1 MAPRTNIQL
10 ARLFGIRIGAGIS
23 WFVALGLFV
32 ILFTSP
38 IHKALGGSDTTAYLV
53 AVAIVLSFFVSV
65 ILHELG
71 HALAARRNG
80 LSVAG
85 IDLWAFGGL
94 TRMRELPSTPGAQL
108 QIALAGPLVTLAV
121 IVLCSLAAGAAA
133 PQGHFAEVITGTAEV
148 RATPLLVWLTW
159 VAAVNVFVLVFNL
172 IPAFPLDGGQ
182 IAQALI
188 WWRTGDRN
196 RATRWTGR
204 AGQGFALLLG
214 AFGLALFAYQN
225 SEGLLF
231 MLLAFIL
238 YQAASGAVAQGAFGQ
253 RIAGVTVKDIMDR
266 EPVTIPA
273 QTSLLDAQERFFLRY
288 RWPWFAV
295 IDPDGRFLG
304 VVREQRV
311 DAEITAG
318 RPALPVIDVLED
330 DLPVR
335 IAEEEPVES
344 LLRSEGLGRLG
355 AMVAVDEHG
364 VLQGVVTVA
373 QLRKAMMAQRRT
385 AASGV

>member
-1 MAPRTNIQL
+1 MMPRTNFQL
-10 ARLFGIRIGAGIS
+10 ARVFGIRIGVGVS
-23 WFVALGLFV
+23 WFVALFLFV
-32 ILFTSP
+32 IVFTSP
-38 IHKALGGSDTTAYLV
+38 IHKALGGAETTAYLV
-53 AVAIVLSFFVSV
+53 AVAVVLSFFVSV

-71 HALAARRNG
+71 HALVARRNG

-94 TRMRELPSTPGAQL
+94 TRMREVASTPGMQFRVA
-108 QIALAGPLVTLAV
+108 IAGPLVTLAV
-121 IVLCSLAAGAAA
+121 IVACALAAGLVA
-133 PQGHFAEVITGTAEV
+133 PGGHFAEVATGSGNV
-148 RATPLLVWLTW
+148 QATPALVWLSW
-159 VAAVNVFVLVFNL
+159 VAVVNAFVLLFNL

-204 AGQGFALLLG
+204 AGQGFALALG
-214 AFGLALFAYQN
+214 ALGLVLFGYGDGTGLF
-225 SEGLLF
+225 S
-231 MLLAFIL
+231 MLLAFVL
-238 YQAASGAVAQGAFGQ
+238 YQAASGAVAQGTFGQ
-253 RIAGVTVKDIMDR
+253 RIQGITVADIMDR

-273 QTSLLDAQERFFLRY
+273 GLSLLDAQEQFFLRY

-295 IDPDGRFLG
+295 VDPARHFLG

-311 DAEITAG
+311 EEEIAAG
-318 RPALPVIDVLED
+318 RPALPVVDVLEE

-335 IAEEEPVES
+335 IAEDQPVES

-355 AMVAVDEHG
+355 AMVAVDEQG
-364 VLQGVVTVA
+364 VLRGVVTVG
-373 QLRKAMMAQRRT
+373 QLRKALRP
-385 AASGV
+385 AAGV

>member
-1 MAPRTNIQL
+1 MAPRTNFQL
-10 ARLFGIRIGAGIS
+10 ARVFGIRIGVGIS
-23 WFVALGLFV
+23 WFVVLFLFV
-32 ILFTSP
+32 IVFTP
-38 IHKALGGSDTTAYLV
+38 YFHEVLGGSHTTAYLV
-53 AVAIVLSFFVSV
+53 AVAVVLSFFVSV

-71 HALAARRNG
+71 HALVARRNG

-94 TRMRELPSTPGAQL
+94 TRMRELPRTPGSQL
-108 QIALAGPLVTLAV
+108 QVAIAGPAVTFAV
-121 IVLCSLAAGAAA
+121 IVFATVAAHLAV
-133 PQGHFAEVITGTAEV
+133 PSGHFTEVATGGSSV
-148 RATPLLVWLTW
+148 QATPVFVWLSWLAT
-159 VAAVNVFVLVFNL
+159 VNLFVLLFNL

-204 AGQGFALLLG
+204 AGQGFALALG
-214 AFGLALFAYQN
+214 ALGLAGLAYGD
-225 SEGLLF
+225 SFGVF
-231 MLLAFIL
+231 TMVLAFIL
-238 YQAASGAVAQGAFGQ
+238 YQAASGAVAQGTFGQ
-253 RIAGVTVKDIMDR
+253 SIQGVTVADIMDR

-273 QTSLLDAQERFFLRY
+273 GLSLLDAQEQFFLRY

-295 IDPDGRFLG
+295 VDPARHFLG

-311 DAEITAG
+311 DAEIEAG
-318 RPALPVIDVLED
+318 RPALPVVDVLEE

-335 IAEEEPVES
+335 ITEDQPVES

-355 AMVAVDEHG
+355 AMVAVDDQG
-364 VLQGVVTVA
+364 VLQGVVTVG
-373 QLRKAMMAQRRT
+373 QLRKALRPAT
-385 AASGV
+385 

>member
-1 MAPRTNIQL
+1 MAPRTNFQL
-10 ARLFGIRIGAGIS
+10 ARVFGIRIGVGIS
-23 WFVALGLFV
+23 WFVVLFLFV
-32 ILFTSP
+32 ILTTPYF
-38 IHKALGGSDTTAYLV
+38 HEVLGGANTTAYLV
-53 AVAIVLSFFVSV
+53 SVAVVLSFFVSV

-71 HALAARRNG
+71 HAIVARRNG

-94 TRMRELPSTPGAQL
+94 TRMREMASTPGVQFRVA
-108 QIALAGPLVTLAV
+108 IAGPLVTLAV
-121 IVLCSLAAGAAA
+121 IVACALAAGLIA
-133 PQGHFAEVITGTAEV
+133 PGGHFAEVATGSGHV
-148 RATPLLVWLTW
+148 RATPALVWLSWLAT
-159 VAAVNVFVLVFNL
+159 VNVLVLLFNL

-204 AGQGFALLLG
+204 AGQGFALALG
-214 AFGLALFAYQN
+214 ALGLA
-225 SEGLLF
+225 GLANGDSF
-231 MLLAFIL
+231 GVFTMVLAFML

-253 RIAGVTVKDIMDR
+253 RIAGVTVADIMDR

-273 QTSLLDAQERFFLRY
+273 ELSLLDAQEQFFLRY

-295 IDPDGRFLG
+295 VDPAHHFLG

-311 DAEITAG
+311 DEEIAAG
-318 RPALPVIDVLED
+318 RPALPVVDVLEEN
-330 DLPVR
+330 LPVR
-335 IAEEEPVES
+335 IAEDQPVES
-344 LLRSEGLGRLG
+344 LLRSEGLGHLG
-355 AMVAVDEHG
+355 AMVAVDEQG

-373 QLRKAMMAQRRT
+373 QLRKALRP
-385 AASGV
+385 AAMG

>member
-1 MAPRTNIQL
+1 MAPRTNFQL
-10 ARLFGIRIGAGIS
+10 ARVFGIRIGAGFS
-23 WFVALGLFV
+23 WFVVLFLFV
-32 ILFTSP
+32 ILFTP
-38 IHKALGGSDTTAYLV
+38 EFHRMLGGSETTAYLV
-53 AVAIVLSFFVSV
+53 AVAVVLSFFASV

-71 HALAARRNG
+71 HALAARHNG

-94 TRMRELPSTPGAQL
+94 TRMRELPRTPGAQL
-108 QIALAGPLVTLAV
+108 QVSIAGPAVTLAV
-121 IVLCSLAAGAAA
+121 IVLTVIIAELTVSG
-133 PQGHFAEVITGTAEV
+133 GHFAEVATGSAEV
-148 RATPLLVWLTW
+148 QATPLFVWLSWLAT
-159 VAAVNVFVLVFNL
+159 VNVFVLVFNL

-204 AGQGFALLLG
+204 AGQAFSLVLG
-214 AFGLALFAYQN
+214 AFGLALIGYGD
-225 SEGLLF
+225 SYGLIT

-238 YQAASGAVAQGAFGQ
+238 YQSASGAVAQGAFGQ
-253 RIAGVTVKDIMDR
+253 RIAGVTVADIMDR

-273 QTSLLDAQERFFLRY
+273 GMTLLDAQEQFFLRY

-295 IDPDGRFLG
+295 VDPGHHFLG

-311 DAEITAG
+311 DSEIAAG
-318 RPALPVIDVLED
+318 RPALPVVDVLEE
-330 DLPVR
+330 DLSVR
-335 IAEEEPVES
+335 ITEDQPVES

-355 AMVAVDEHG
+355 AMVAVDEQG

-373 QLRKAMMAQRRT
+373 QLRKAMLAGRS
-385 AASGV
+385 AAAGI

>member
-1 MAPRTNIQL
+1 MAPRTNFQL
-10 ARLFGIRIGAGIS
+10 ARIFGIRIGVGAS
-23 WFVALGLFV
+23 WFVVLFLFV
-32 ILFTSP
+32 IAFTP
-38 IHKALGGSDTTAYLV
+38 GFHKVLGGTQTTAYLV
-53 AVAIVLSFFVSV
+53 AVAVILSFFVSV

-71 HALAARRNG
+71 HALVARRNG

-94 TRMRELPSTPGAQL
+94 TRMREMASTPGVQFRVA
-108 QIALAGPLVTLAV
+108 IAGPLVTLAV
-121 IVLCSLAAGAAA
+121 IIACALAAGLAA
-133 PQGHFAEVITGTAEV
+133 PGGHFTEVVSGSGEV
-148 RATPLLVWLTW
+148 RATPVLVWLSW
-159 VAAVNVFVLVFNL
+159 VAVVNAFVLVFNL

-204 AGQGFALLLG
+204 AGQGFALALG
-214 AFGLALFAYQN
+214 ALGLAGLANGDSFGLFT
-225 SEGLLF
+225 

-238 YQAASGAVAQGAFGQ
+238 YQAANGAVAQGTFGQ
-253 RIAGVTVKDIMDR
+253 RIAGVTVADIMDR

-273 QTSLLDAQERFFLRY
+273 ELSLLDAQEQFFLRY

-295 IDPDGRFLG
+295 VDPARHFLG

-311 DAEITAG
+311 DEEIAAG
-318 RPALPVIDVLED
+318 RPALPVVDVLEEN
-330 DLPVR
+330 LSVR
-335 IAEEEPVES
+335 IAEDQPVES

-355 AMVAVDEHG
+355 AMVAVDEQG
-364 VLQGVVTVA
+364 VLRGVVTVA
-373 QLRKAMMAQRRT
+373 QLRKALRP
-385 AASGV
+385 AAMG

>member
-1 MAPRTNIQL
+1 MAPRTNFQL
-10 ARLFGIRIGAGIS
+10 ARVFGIRIGVGLS
-23 WFVALGLFV
+23 WFVVLFLFV
-32 ILFTSP
+32 IVATPYF
-38 IHKALGGSDTTAYLV
+38 HEVLGGAQTTAYLV
-53 AVAIVLSFFVSV
+53 AVAVVLSFFVSV
-65 ILHELG
+65 IAHELG
-71 HALAARRNG
+71 HALVARRNG

-94 TRMRELPSTPGAQL
+94 TRMRELPTTPGAQL
-108 QIALAGPLVTLAV
+108 RVAIAGPAVTFAV
-121 IVLCSLAAGAAA
+121 IVACVLAASLAAPG
-133 PQGHFAEVITGTAEV
+133 GHFAEVATGSRSV
-148 RATPLLVWLTW
+148 RATPALVWLSWLAT
-159 VAAVNVFVLVFNL
+159 VNVFVLLFNL

-204 AGQGFALLLG
+204 AGQGFALALG
-214 AFGLALFAYQN
+214 ALGLVSFGYGDSFGLFT
-225 SEGLLF
+225 
-231 MLLAFIL
+231 MVLAFLL
-238 YQAASGAVAQGAFGQ
+238 YQAASGAVAQATFGQ
-253 RIAGVTVKDIMDR
+253 RIQGVTVADIMDR

-273 QTSLLDAQERFFLRY
+273 GLSLLDAQEQFFLRY

-295 IDPDGRFLG
+295 VDPARRFLG

-311 DAEITAG
+311 DEEIAAG
-318 RPALPVIDVLED
+318 RPALPVVDVLEE

-335 IAEEEPVES
+335 IGEDQPVES

-355 AMVAVDEHG
+355 AMVAVDDQG

-373 QLRKAMMAQRRT
+373 QLRKALRP
-385 AASGV
+385 AAGI

>member
-10 ARLFGIRIGAGIS
+10 ARVFGIRIGAGIS

-32 ILFTSP
+32 ILFTKP
-38 IHKALGGSDTTAYLV
+38 IHESLGGSQTTAYLV
-53 AVAIVLSFFVSV
+53 AVAIVVSFFVSV

-80 LSVAG
+80 LAVLG
-85 IDLWAFGGL
+85 IDLWALGGL
-94 TRMRELPSTPGAQL
+94 TRSEPANTPRAQL
-108 QIALAGPLVTLAV
+108 QVAAAGPLVTLAV
-121 IVLCSLAAGAAA
+121 IVVFWVAAAVAA
-133 PQGHFAEVITGTAEV
+133 PQGHFAEVIAGTAEI

-214 AFGLALFAYQN
+214 ALGLAWFGYGD

-231 MLLAFIL
+231 MLLAFML
-238 YQAASGAVAQGAFGQ
+238 YQAASGAVAQGSFGQ
-253 RIAGVTVKDIMDR
+253 RIAGVTVADIMDR
-266 EPVTIPA
+266 EPVTMPA
-273 QTSLLDAQERFFLRY
+273 GTSLLDAQEQFFLRY

-295 IDPDGRFLG
+295 VDPAGHFLG

-311 DAEITAG
+311 DAEIAAG
-318 RPALPVIDVLED
+318 RPALPVADVLED

-335 IAEEEPVES
+335 IAEKAPVES

-355 AMVAVDEHG
+355 AMVAVDEQG

-373 QLRKAMMAQRRT
+373 QLRKAMVAGGRT